1 MVVFEFGF
9 KICAGNTY
17 VIVMIFC
24 HLILC
29 GNSLTGTTR
38 QDIRWQKIITITYVL
53 PAQILKPNSNK
64 TMLGS

>member
-9 KICAGNTY
+9 NICAGNTY

-29 GNSLTGTTR
+29 GNSLTGITTIAKR
-38 QDIRWQKIITITYVL
+38 VYFNNMKSASIFLARLEVEE
-53 PAQILKPNSNK
+53 
-64 TMLGS
+64 